1 MDISAI
7 QNSEKI
13 AIVAVGYN
21 RINAISRLLQ
31 SLQNAKYP
39 SNDIPLVICI
49 DCSGNQELYN
59 YVRQF
64 EWQHGEKYVIIQE
77 QRLGLKEHI
86 LRCGDLSQHFKAII
100 LLEDDI
106 YVSPYFYNYVVQ
118 AVNKYGKEKDIAE
131 ISLYKHEL
139 NRYAWLPFEPVK
151 NQADVFLLQDISTW
165 GQCWTKDMW
174 QSFREWLKQI
184 DNIHELIQKL
194 DIPSTIKT
202 WENAWSPFFI
212 AYVIENE
219 KTVLYPHISLTTNFS
234 EAGEHEHSSNR
245 FQVHLLDND
254 TQFCYLELNS
264 LERYDIYYNNEKTY
278 NYLGIDSNQVC
289 LDFYGI
295 NLNKSKKRYILSVR
309 HLPYKIIKSYA
320 LALRPIEL
328 NIEYNLQGEGLYLFD
343 TNTKV
348 SSDNK
353 YSKYLAPYYLRNF
366 NTTLLFRRSSELKRI
381 IRHNKIQ
388 YKYKR
393 LLDKLS
399 NLFTHN

>member
-1 MDISAI
+1 MDINAI
-7 QNSEKI
+7 QNNEKI
-13 AIVAVGYN
+13 AIVTVGYN
-21 RINAISRLLQ
+21 RIKALSRLLQ
-31 SLQNAKYP
+31 SLQDAKYP

-86 LRCGDLSQHFKAII
+86 LRCGDLSQYFKAII

-106 YVSPYFYNYVVQ
+106 FVSPYFYNYVVQ
-118 AVNKYGKEKDIAE
+118 TVNIYGKEKEIAE

-151 NQADVFLLQDISTW
+151 SQADVFLLQDISTW

-174 QSFREWLKQI
+174 QSFRKWLKQV
-184 DNIHELIQKL
+184 DNIQELIQKL
-194 DIPSTIKT
+194 DVPSTIKT
-202 WENAWSPFFI
+202 WNKAWSPFFI
-212 AYVIENE
+212 AYVIENK
-219 KTVLYPHISLTTNFS
+219 KTVLYPYISLTTNFS
-234 EAGEHEHSSNR
+234 EAGEHELSSNR
-245 FQVHLLDND
+245 MQVHLLNND
-254 TQFCYLELNS
+254 IQFIFLELNS

-278 NYLGIDSNQVC
+278 NFLGIDSNHVC
-289 LDFYGI
+289 LDFYGMNHNI
-295 NLNKSKKRYILSVR
+295 SKKRYILSVR
-309 HLPYKIIKSYA
+309 HLPYKKIKSYA

-328 NIEYNLQGEGLYLFD
+328 NIEFNIQGEGLYLYD
-343 TNTKV
+343 TNIKV
-348 SSDNK
+348 SSDNN

-366 NTTLLFRRSSELKRI
+366 NTTLLFRRSKELKKSL
-381 IRHNKIQ
+381 RHNKIQ

-393 LLDKLS
+393 ILNKLS
-399 NLFTHN
+399 YLFTHN